1 MSDWIMA
8 RLDAL
13 RERVERA
20 TPGPWENYGDGDHE
34 VYQAVEYDDGDV
46 GPYIA
51 RFVPAEDDAVFIAA
65 ARTDVPRMEA
75 ALRAVL
81 ELHKKAPIYDVM
93 ADDCLDHDYEMY
105 GLELSMGDEVCSHQS
120 HVDSYTCD
128 ECAGIAHN
136 NLDGEL
142 PEWPCPT
149 VRAVAGV
156 LRLERDDDE

>member
-34 VYQAVEYDDGDV
+34 VYQAGEYDDGDL

-51 RFVPAEDDAVFIAA
+51 RSVPAEDDAVFIAA
-65 ARTDVPRMEA
+65 ARTDVERIEA

-81 ELHKKAPIYDVM
+81 DLHVPHEWYNGEVLCLEC
-93 ADDCLDHDYEMY
+93 DDNTGMFRDY
-105 GLELSMGDEVCSHQS
+105 
-120 HVDSYTCD
+120 
-128 ECAGIAHN
+128 
-136 NLDGEL
+136 
-142 PEWPCPT
+142 PCGT
-149 VRAVAGV
+149 VRAITDALGG
-156 LRLERDDDE
+156 DDDDMG